1 MNIFF
6 CAEDALSKTVGLR
19 LLSVHPQAH
28 LTELAPLQGG
38 NAVMRTRFGQY
49 CRLARHCPTLI
60 LTDLDAVPCA
70 PELRGEWVKAS
81 RLHEPLPQGIAFCI
95 AVREVEAWLLADTDR
110 FADFLGVRRQDIAAL
125 PEDIADPKSHIVQ
138 LARTS
143 RKKLVRQ
150 GVPPLRYSSAKV
162 GLDYN
167 AFLGQ
172 FARGVW
178 RPDLAAANS
187 PSLRRAL
194 DRVAALGA

>member
-1 MNIFF
+1 MNVYF

-38 NAVMRTRFGQY
+38 NALMRARFGEY
-49 CRLARHCPTLI
+49 CRLATHYPTLI

-70 PELRGEWVKAS
+70 PELRGEWVKAGKL
-81 RLHEPLPQGIAFCI
+81 REPLPQWMALCI
-95 AVREVEAWLLADTDR
+95 AVREVEAWLLADSDR
-110 FADFLGVRRQDIAAL
+110 FADFLGVRRSNVAAF
-125 PEDIADPKSHIVQ
+125 PEDVADPKSHIVQ

-143 RKKLVRQ
+143 RKKMVRQ
-150 GVPPLRYSSAKV
+150 GVPPPRGSSAKV

-172 FARGVW
+172 FARADW
-178 RPDLAAANS
+178 RPDLASANS